1 MVFFLLKLGKS
12 NSYLGFADGSF
23 IDFSFNFNL
32 MSFQKLLA
40 LDFKLIKYLI
50 KIN

>member
-1 MVFFLLKLGKS
+1 MVFFLLKLGES
-12 NSYLGFADGSF
+12 NFYWGFASGSL
-23 IDFSFNFNL
+23 IDFNFNFNL

-40 LDFKLIKYLI
+40 LEFKLIKPLI